1 MKLNLGCGRDIKQGF
16 VNLDYMPLP
25 GVDVVADLERCADTK
40 LPFEDNTFNDILAS
54 HLIEHITNV
63 LPLMEELHRISK
75 PDGLL
80 MIKIPYGS
88 TDDAF
93 TDPTH
98 VRQYFRGS
106 FGYFSQ
112 PFYWRADYGYRG
124 DWKPLRIE
132 LHLFDHFKG
141 MPYDEQLIAVD
152 TYRNVVQEM
161 VVYLQAIK
169 PIRATNAELQT
180 KPEIVFV

>member
-1 MKLNLGCGRDIKQGF
+1 
-16 VNLDYMPLP
+16 
-25 GVDVVADLERCADTK
+25 
-40 LPFEDNTFNDILAS
+40 
-54 HLIEHITNV
+54 
-63 LPLMEELHRISK
+63 MEELHRISK